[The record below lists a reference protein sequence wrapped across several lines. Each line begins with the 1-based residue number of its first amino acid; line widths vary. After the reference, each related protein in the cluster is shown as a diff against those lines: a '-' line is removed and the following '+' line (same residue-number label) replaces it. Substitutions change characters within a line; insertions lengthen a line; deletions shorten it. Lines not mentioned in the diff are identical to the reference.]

1 MSDDES
7 GSRARDR
14 HAYWEGV
21 GFTWVDLALLTA
33 ASLALRYAAARAA
46 AAGPTQAAMPDE
58 SPRKLQVA
66 VNQRVMRLLGL
77 DYKQPRNGGLVVF
90 K

>member
-1 MSDDES
+1 
-7 GSRARDR
+7 
-14 HAYWEGV
+14 
-21 GFTWVDLALLTA
+21 
-33 ASLALRYAAARAA
+33 
-46 AAGPTQAAMPDE
+46 MPDE
-58 SPRKLQVA
+58 GPRKLQVA